1 MLFSVLRMQRHF
13 DRHYDPSTVERS
25 WYSEWLRLDLFSCP
39 DETDRPRYSILM
51 PPPNVTGVLTM
62 GHVLNNTIQDLYIRY
77 HRKLGKVACWFPG
90 LDHAGIAT
98 QSKVEAEI
106 FRTEGKTRWD
116 LGREE
121 FLKRVWEWKERY
133 GGIILEQLRSL
144 GISCDWKRT
153 LFTMD
158 ESASNAV
165 REVFIRLFDAGLIYR
180 GKRIINW
187 SPQLQSALS
196 DEEVVYREVE
206 DTLYT
211 LAYRLEGSE
220 TEFLPVAT
228 VRPET
233 IFGDVAVAV
242 HPEDER
248 YRHFVGKRVRV
259 PLTERYVPI
268 IADRYVDPTFG
279 TGCLKITPAHDPN
292 DYEIGVRH
300 GLPVLV
306 SIGPDGRLNDVAGR
320 YSGLDRFEARR
331 RIVEDLRSEGLI
343 LAEAQYRHNVGFS
356 ERSGEPIE
364 PYYSDQWFVRMQPL
378 AEPAL
383 EVVLNGTIRF
393 FPEHWVKTYE
403 HWMRNIRD
411 WCISR
416 QLWWGH
422 RIPVY
427 YAPDGRYTAARSI
440 EHAREKLG
448 LGPDAELWQDEDS
461 LDTWFSSW
469 LWMLTTMRWLHD
481 GKTEETPIMRTYLPT
496 DLLVTGPDIIFF
508 WVARMIMA
516 SLYFR
521 GVIPFR
527 DVYFTSIIRDDKG
540 RKMSKS
546 LGNSPDPLALIS
558 KYGADAVR
566 YTVLYLAPVGQD
578 VRITVDPVTQDAP
591 QMELGRNFANKLWN
605 AARFLALKAD
615 DIGVGA
621 ERSPLPA
628 EEELSIAEL
637 WIRSRLHATIDAVRD
652 CLERYCINEY
662 VRALYDFFWH
672 DYCDWYIEM
681 LKQRLDATN
690 PVERKQALVR
700 FALSIFED
708 ALGLLHPLMPF
719 VTEEIWHRLGMR
731 SHEESLC
738 TALLPASNPAWRNER
753 VEQQMALLMQ
763 IVESFRMLKA
773 TASAKPNEQPPAF
786 IRATADSVGV
796 IDAHRVLIGSLA
808 RIGEP
813 AILPADDPKPSGA
826 LSALVR
832 DIELYLVVGDH
843 VLDRERQRL
852 LAERQRL
859 EHLLSQTRARLSN
872 PHFVERANPDVV
884 ERERAK
890 EATLADALEKVLAS
904 LQYLS
909 ETS

>member
-1 MLFSVLRMQRHF
+1 MQRHF
-13 DRHYDPSTVERS
+13 DRQYDPSAIEQL
-25 WYSEWLRLDLFSCP
+25 WYEHWLQRDLFSCP
-39 DETDRPRYSILM
+39 DETDKPCYSILM

-77 HRKLGKVACWFPG
+77 NRKRGKVACWFPG

-98 QSKVEAEI
+98 QSKVEAELM
-106 FRTEGKTRWD
+106 RTEGKTRWD

-121 FLKRVWEWKERY
+121 FLRRVWQWKEQY
-133 GGIILEQLRSL
+133 GGIILQQLRSL
-144 GISCDWKRT
+144 GVSCDWKRT

-187 SPQLQSALS
+187 SPRLQSALS
-196 DEEVVYREVE
+196 DEEVIYRPVD
-206 DTLYT
+206 DTLYV
-211 LAYRLEGSE
+211 LRYQLEGSD
-220 TEFLPVAT
+220 TEYLAVAT

-242 HPEDER
+242 HPADER
-248 YRHFVGKRVRV
+248 YTHFIGKRVRV
-259 PLTERYVPI
+259 PLTDRYVPV
-268 IADRYVDPTFG
+268 IADGYVDPTFG

-292 DYEIGVRH
+292 DYEVGIRH
-300 GLPVLV
+300 HLPVLV
-306 SIGPDGRLNDVAGR
+306 SINPDGTLNEVAGR
-320 YSGLDRFEARR
+320 YGGLERFQARQ
-331 RIVEDLRSEGLI
+331 RIVEDLRTSGLI
-343 LAEAQYRHNVGFS
+343 LQEERYTHNVGFS

-364 PYYSDQWFVRMQPL
+364 PFYSDQWFVRMKPL

-383 EVVLNGTIRF
+383 EAVLQGHIRF
-393 FPEHWVKTYE
+393 YPEHWVKTYE

-427 YAPDGRYTAARSI
+427 YTPDGRYTAARN
-440 EHAREKLG
+440 EEDARNKLG
-448 LGPDAELWQDEDS
+448 IASNVELRQDEDS

-481 GKTEETPIMRTYLPT
+481 GRTEETPILRTYLPT

-521 GVIPFR
+521 GIVPFR

-546 LGNSPDPLALIS
+546 LGNSPDPLALIA

-615 DIGVGA
+615 ESGVGE
-621 ERSPLPA
+621 ERLPLPA
-628 EEELSIAEL
+628 EHELGIVER
-637 WIRSRLHATIDAVRD
+637 WIRSRLHTTIRSVDEHLA
-652 CLERYCINEY
+652 RYRINEY
-662 VRALYDFFWH
+662 VRTLYDFFWH

-681 LKQRLDATN
+681 LKVRLRQLAT
-690 PVERKQALVR
+690 PQER
-700 FALSIFED
+700 
-708 ALGLLHPLMPF
+708 
-719 VTEEIWHRLGMR
+719 
-731 SHEESLC
+731 
-738 TALLPASNPAWRNER
+738 
-753 VEQQMALLMQ
+753 
-763 IVESFRMLKA
+763 
-773 TASAKPNEQPPAF
+773 
-786 IRATADSVGV
+786 
-796 IDAHRVLIGSLA
+796 
-808 RIGEP
+808 
-813 AILPADDPKPSGA
+813 
-826 LSALVR
+826 
-832 DIELYLVVGDH
+832 
-843 VLDRERQRL
+843 
-852 LAERQRL
+852 
-859 EHLLSQTRARLSN
+859 
-872 PHFVERANPDVV
+872 
-884 ERERAK
+884 
-890 EATLADALEKVLAS
+890 
-904 LQYLS
+904 
-909 ETS
+909 

>member
-1 MLFSVLRMQRHF
+1 MQRRF
-13 DRHYDPSTVERS
+13 ERQYDPSAVEGS
-25 WYSEWLRLDLFSCP
+25 WYEHWLSLDLFSCP
-39 DETDRPRYSILM
+39 DETDKPRYSILM

-98 QSKVEAEI
+98 QSKVEAELM
-106 FRTEGKTRWD
+106 RTEGKTRWD

-121 FLKRVWEWKERY
+121 FLRRVWQWKEQY
-133 GGIILEQLRSL
+133 GGIILRQLRSL
-144 GISCDWKRT
+144 GVSCDWNRT

-187 SPQLQSALS
+187 SPRLQSALS
-196 DEEVVYREVE
+196 DEEVVYRPVE

-211 LAYRLEGSE
+211 LRYQLEGSD
-220 TEFLPVAT
+220 TDYLAVAT

-242 HPEDER
+242 HPDDER
-248 YRHFVGKRVRV
+248 YHHFVGKRVRV
-259 PLTERYVPI
+259 PLTDRFVPV
-268 IADRYVDPTFG
+268 IADSYVDPTFG

-292 DYEIGVRH
+292 DYEVGMRH

-306 SIGPDGRLNDVAGR
+306 SIDADGTLNHVAGR
-320 YSGLDRFEARR
+320 YAGLERFEARR
-331 RIVEDLRSEGLI
+331 RIVEDLRSAGLI
-343 LAEAQYRHNVGFS
+343 LAEEPYTHNVGFS

-364 PYYSDQWFVRMQPL
+364 PFYSDQWFVRMKPL

-383 EVVLNGTIRF
+383 HVVLDGQIRF

-427 YAPDGRYTAARSI
+427 YTPDGRYTAARD
-440 EHAREKLG
+440 EHHAREKLG
-448 LGPDAELWQDEDS
+448 VGSEVPLRQDEDS

-481 GKTEETPIMRTYLPT
+481 GKTEDTPVLRTYLPT

-521 GVIPFR
+521 GVVPFR

-546 LGNSPDPLALIS
+546 LGNSPDPLQLIA

-605 AARFLALKAD
+605 AARFLALNAD
-615 DIGVGA
+615 QAGVGG
-621 ERSPLPA
+621 ERSPLPRDD
-628 EEELSIAEL
+628 ELGITER
-637 WIRSRLHATIDAVRD
+637 WIRSRLHATIRSVDEH
-652 CLERYCINEY
+652 LGRYRINEY
-662 VRALYDFFWH
+662 VRTLYDFFWH

-681 LKQRLDATN
+681 LKVRLQSVESLEQRQ
-690 PVERKQALVR
+690 RLVR
-700 FALSIFED
+700 FALAVFED

-719 VTEEIWHRLGMR
+719 VTEEIWHRLGER
-731 SHEESLC
+731 DRNESLC
-738 TALLPASNPAWRNER
+738 TTLLPEYRAEYEQPEVER
-753 VEQQMALLMQ
+753 DMELVMLAVEQ
-763 IVESFRMLKA
+763 FRMLKA
-773 TASAKPNEQPPAF
+773 TAGLKPSEQPPALVRCSDTVAAL
-786 IRATADSVGV
+786 IADSAPM
-796 IDAHRVLIGSLA
+796 IAALA
-808 RIGEP
+808 RIALP
-813 AILPADDPKPSGA
+813 SILDRDAAKPGGA
-826 LSALVR
+826 LSALAR
-832 DIELYLVVGDH
+832 DAELFLVVGDH
-843 VLDRERQRL
+843 VLEREQQRL
-852 LAERQRL
+852 VAERQRL
-859 EHLLSQTRARLSN
+859 AALLEQTRARLAN
-872 PHFVERANPDVV
+872 KNFVERAKPEVV
-884 ERERAK
+884 AAERAK
-890 EATLADALEKVLAS
+890 EASFAESLAKVEES
-904 LQYLS
+904 LRHLS
-909 ETS
+909 EQS

>member
-1 MLFSVLRMQRHF
+1 MQRHF
-13 DRHYDPSTVERS
+13 DRQYDPRAIERT
-25 WYSEWLRLDLFSCP
+25 WYERWLQQELFSCP
-39 DETDRPRYSILM
+39 DETDKPRYSILM

-77 HRKLGKVACWFPG
+77 HRKKGKVACWFPG

-98 QSKVEAEI
+98 QSKVEAELL
-106 FRTEGKTRWD
+106 RTEGKTRWD

-121 FLKRVWEWKERY
+121 FLRRVWQWKEQY

-144 GISCDWKRT
+144 GVSCDWKRT

-187 SPQLQSALS
+187 SPALQSALS
-196 DEEVVYREVE
+196 DEEVIYRPVE

-211 LAYRLEGSE
+211 LKYAIEGAGHDE
-220 TEFLPVAT
+220 YIAVAT

-242 HPEDER
+242 HPDDER
-248 YRHFVGKRVRV
+248 YRHLIGCRVRV
-259 PLTERYVPI
+259 PLTDRFVPV
-268 IADRYVDPTFG
+268 IADSYVDPTFG

-300 GLPVLV
+300 SLPVLV
-306 SIGPDGRLNDVAGR
+306 SINADGRLNDVAGP
-320 YSGLDRFEARR
+320 YAGLDRFEARK
-331 RIVEDLRSEGLI
+331 RIVEDLRAAGLI
-343 LAEAQYRHNVGFS
+343 VQEEPYVHNVGFS

-364 PYYSDQWFVRMQPL
+364 PFYSDQWFVRMQPL

-383 EVVLNGTIRF
+383 KAVLDGKIRF
-393 FPEHWVKTYE
+393 FPEHWTKTYE

-422 RIPVY
+422 RIPVF
-427 YAPDGRYTAARSI
+427 YAPDGRYTAARDVH
-440 EHAREKLG
+440 HAREKLG
-448 LGPDAELWQDEDS
+448 LPPTVELRQDEDS

-481 GKTEETPIMRTYLPT
+481 GKTEDTPILRTYLPT

-546 LGNSPDPLALIS
+546 LGNSPDPLKLIDT
-558 KYGADAVR
+558 YGADAVR

-615 DIGVGA
+615 EVGVGA
-621 ERSPLPA
+621 ERTPLPD
-628 EEELSIAEL
+628 EEQLSLADR
-637 WIRSRLHATIDAVRD
+637 WIRSRLHATIRQVDEH
-652 CLERYCINEY
+652 LERYRINEY
-662 VRALYDFFWH
+662 VRVLYDFFWH
-672 DYCDWYIEM
+672 DYCDWYIEL
-681 LKQRLDATN
+681 LKVQLQQIPSIEERQRH
-690 PVERKQALVR
+690 VR
-700 FALSIFED
+700 FALQVFED

-719 VTEEIWHRLGMR
+719 ITEELWHRLGLR
-731 SHEESLC
+731 EQNQSLC
-738 TALLPASNPAWRNER
+738 TTLLPTYAAEYEQPEVEQNMER
-753 VEQQMALLMQ
+753 VMSAVEQ
-763 IVESFRMLKA
+763 FRMLKA
-773 TASAKPNEQPPAF
+773 TANLKPSDRVPTA
-786 IRATADSVGV
+786 IRADGATAALLGEH
-796 IDAHRVLIGSLA
+796 AQLIAALA
-808 RIGEP
+808 RIEQP
-813 AILPADDPKPSGA
+813 RILGPDAPKPQGV
-826 LSALVR
+826 LSALVV
-832 DIELYLVVGDH
+832 DAELFVIVGDH
-843 VLDRERQRL
+843 VLERERQRL

-859 EHLLSQTRARLSN
+859 EHLLSQTRTRLAN
-872 PHFVERANPDVV
+872 EQFLQRAKPEVV
-884 ERERAK
+884 ESERAK
-890 EATLADALEKVLAS
+890 ERTFVEALEKINAS

-909 ETS
+909 QDV

>member
-1 MLFSVLRMQRHF
+1 MQREF
-13 DRHYDPSTVERS
+13 DRQYDPSRIERQ
-25 WYSEWLRLDLFSCP
+25 WYEHWLRLNLFSCP
-39 DETDRPRYSILM
+39 DETDKPRYSILM

-77 HRKLGKVACWFPG
+77 HRKKGKVACWFPG

-98 QSKVEAEI
+98 QSKVEAELY
-106 FRTEGKTRWD
+106 RTEGKTRWD

-121 FLKRVWEWKERY
+121 FLRRVWQWKEQY

-144 GISCDWKRT
+144 GVSCDWNRT

-158 ESASNAV
+158 PGASNAV

-187 SPQLQSALS
+187 SPTLQSALS
-196 DEEVVYREVE
+196 DEEVLYREVE

-211 LAYRLEGSE
+211 LKYYCEGS
-220 TEFLPVAT
+220 TTDYLPIAT

-242 HPEDER
+242 HPDDER
-248 YRHFVGKRVRV
+248 YRHLVGTRVRV
-259 PLTERYVPI
+259 PLTDRYVPV
-268 IADRYVDPTFG
+268 IADSYVDPAFG

-292 DYEIGVRH
+292 DFEIGMRH
-300 GLPVLV
+300 HLPVLV
-306 SIGPDGRLNDVAGR
+306 SINPDGKLNEVAGR
-320 YSGLDRFEARR
+320 YAGMDRFEARR
-331 RIVEDLRSEGLI
+331 RIVEDLRAQELIVSEMP
-343 LAEAQYRHNVGFS
+343 YKHNVGFS

-364 PYYSDQWFVRMQPL
+364 PYYSDQWFVHMQPL
-378 AEPAL
+378 AQPAL
-383 EVVLNGTIRF
+383 EAVLQGQIRF

-427 YAPDGRYTAARSI
+427 YAPDGRFTAARS
-440 EHAREKLG
+440 EEEARARLE
-448 LGPDAELWQDEDS
+448 LGPDVPLWQDEDS

-469 LWMLTTMRWLHD
+469 LWMLTTMGWLHD
-481 GKTEETPIMRTYLPT
+481 GKTEDTPVLRTYLPT

-546 LGNSPDPLALIS
+546 LGNSPDPLQLIG

-615 DIGVGA
+615 EAQVGA
-621 ERSPLPA
+621 ERSPTLA
-628 EEELSIAEL
+628 EEELSL
-637 WIRSRLHATIDAVRD
+637 SDRWIRSRLHATIRLVEEH
-652 CLERYCINEY
+652 LSRYRINEY
-662 VRALYDFFWH
+662 VRTLYDFFWH
-672 DYCDWYIEM
+672 DYCDWYIEL
-681 LKQRLDATN
+681 LKIELQRTEHTEL
-690 PVERKQALVR
+690 RQRRVR

-719 VTEEIWHRLGMR
+719 ITEEIWHRLGLR
-731 SHEESLC
+731 DRTESLC
-738 TALLPASNPAWRNER
+738 TSLLPSYNPSWEQPTL
-753 VEQQMALLMQ
+753 EQQMEILKQ
-763 IVESFRMLKA
+763 IIEQYRMLKA
-773 TASAKPNEQPPAF
+773 TAGLKPSERPVSYY
-786 IRATADSVGV
+786 RAENHALELLECHAALV
-796 IDAHRVLIGSLA
+796 AELA
-808 RIGEP
+808 RIDVP
-813 AILPADDPKPSGA
+813 TPYTPSGKPAGA
-826 LSALVR
+826 LTAFVR
-832 DIELYLVVGDH
+832 DTELFLVVGEH
-843 VLDRERQRL
+843 IIDRERERLQAEYERLQRL
-852 LAERQRL
+852 LA
-859 EHLLSQTRARLSN
+859 QTRSRLAN
-872 PHFVERANPDVV
+872 EQFLQRAKPEIVEN
-884 ERERAK
+884 ERAK
-890 EATLADALEKVLAS
+890 EAAFVEALAKVEQS
-904 LQYLS
+904 LRYL
-909 ETS
+909 TQ

>member
-1 MLFSVLRMQRHF
+1 MQRQF
-13 DRHYDPSTVERS
+13 DRHYNPSAIERP
-25 WYSEWLRLDLFSCP
+25 WYEHWLELDLFSCP
-39 DETDRPRYSILM
+39 DSTDQPRYSILM

-98 QSKVEAEI
+98 QSKVEAELL
-106 FRTEGKTRWD
+106 RTEGKTRWD

-121 FLKRVWEWKERY
+121 FLRRVWQWKEQY

-144 GISCDWKRT
+144 GVSCDWKRT

-187 SPQLQSALS
+187 SPVLQSALS
-196 DEEVVYREVE
+196 DEEVVYRQVE

-211 LAYRLEGSE
+211 LKYQLEGDGD
-220 TEFLPVAT
+220 EFVAVAT

-248 YRHFVGKRVRV
+248 YRHLIGKKVRV
-259 PLTERYVPI
+259 PLTDRLVPI
-268 IADRYVDPTFG
+268 IADSYVDPTFG

-292 DYEIGVRH
+292 DFEIGVRH
-300 GLPVLV
+300 SLPVLA
-306 SIGPDGRLNDVAGR
+306 SINADGRLNHVAGP
-320 YSGLDRFEARR
+320 YEGMERFAART
-331 RIVEDLRSEGLI
+331 RIVADLRAAGL
-343 LAEAQYRHNVGFS
+343 LVNEQPYVHNVGFS
-356 ERSGEPIE
+356 ERSGEPVE
-364 PYYSDQWFVRMQPL
+364 PFYSDQWFVRMQPL

-383 EVVLNGTIRF
+383 QVVLDGTIRF
-393 FPEHWVKTYE
+393 FPEHWTKTYE

-427 YAPDGRYTAARSI
+427 YAADGRSTAARSA

-448 LGPDAELWQDEDS
+448 LPPTAELRQDEDS

-481 GKTEETPIMRTYLPT
+481 GKTEDTPILRTYLPT

-521 GVIPFR
+521 GVVPFR

-546 LGNSPDPLALIS
+546 LGNSPDPLKLIAT
-558 KYGADAVR
+558 YGADAVR

-615 DIGVGA
+615 EVGVGA
-621 ERSPLPA
+621 DRTPQPTDDELGLPER
-628 EEELSIAEL
+628 
-637 WIRSRLHATIDAVRD
+637 WIRSRLHATIHLVDEH
-652 CLERYCINEY
+652 LERYRINDY
-662 VRALYDFFWH
+662 VRTLYDFFWH
-672 DYCDWYIEM
+672 DYCDWYIEL
-681 LKQRLDATN
+681 LKIRLQQLESLQQR
-690 PVERKQALVR
+690 QGLVR
-700 FALSIFED
+700 FSLQVFED

-719 VTEEIWHRLGMR
+719 ITEELWHRLGLR
-731 SHEESLC
+731 EPDRSLC
-738 TALLPASNPAWRNER
+738 TELLPKHNPHFELPH
-753 VEQQMALLMQ
+753 VEQQMALLMNAIEQ
-763 IVESFRMLKA
+763 FRMLKA
-773 TASAKPNEQPPAF
+773 TANLKPTDLPPASF
-786 IRATADSVGV
+786 RADGSTAEMLR
-796 IDAHRVLIGSLA
+796 ANAPLIAALA
-808 RIGEP
+808 RIE
-813 AILPADDPKPSGA
+813 LPTLVDTNAQKPRGA
-826 LSALVR
+826 LSAIVG
-832 DIELYLVVGDH
+832 DAEVFIVVGDH
-843 VLDRERQRL
+843 VLQRERERL
-852 LAERQRL
+852 LAERARL
-859 EHLLSQTRARLSN
+859 EHLLAQTRARLAN
-872 PHFVERANPDVV
+872 EQFLQRAKPDVV
-884 ERERAK
+884 ENERAK
-890 EATLADALEKVLAS
+890 EATFAEALEKINAS
-904 LQYLS
+904 LHHLMEQQ
-909 ETS
+909 

>member
-1 MLFSVLRMQRHF
+1 MQRTF
-13 DRHYDPSTVERS
+13 DRQYNPSSVEKT
-25 WYSEWLRLDLFSCP
+25 WYEHWLQLELFSCP
-39 DETDRPRYSILM
+39 DQTDQPRYSILM

-77 HRKLGKVACWFPG
+77 NRKLGKVACWFPG

-98 QSKVEAEI
+98 QSKVEAELLRI
-106 FRTEGKTRWD
+106 EGKTRWD

-121 FLKRVWEWKERY
+121 FLRRVWQWKEQY

-144 GISCDWKRT
+144 GVSCDWKRT

-187 SPQLQSALS
+187 SPKLQSALS
-196 DEEVVYREVE
+196 DEEVVYRQVE

-211 LAYRLEGSE
+211 LKYTLDGDSGEYVA
-220 TEFLPVAT
+220 VAT

-242 HPEDER
+242 HPDDTR
-248 YRHFVGKRVRV
+248 YRHLIGRTVRV
-259 PLTERYVPI
+259 PLTNRSVPI
-268 IADRYVDPTFG
+268 IADSYVDPTFG

-292 DYEIGVRH
+292 DFEIGVRH
-300 GLPVLV
+300 SLPVLA
-306 SIGPDGRLNDVAGR
+306 SLNPDGRLNDVAGP
-320 YSGLDRFEARR
+320 YAGLDRFEARE
-331 RIVEDLRSEGLI
+331 RIVADLRLHGLI
-343 LAEAQYRHNVGFS
+343 LQEQPYIHNVGYS

-364 PYYSDQWFVRMQPL
+364 PFYSDQWFVRMKPL

-383 EVVLNGTIRF
+383 QAVLDGKIRF
-393 FPEHWVKTYE
+393 YPEHWVKTYE

-427 YAPDGRYTAARSI
+427 YAPDGRYTAARDAD
-440 EHAREKLG
+440 HARAKLG
-448 LGPDAELWQDEDS
+448 LAPDSEVWQDEDS

-481 GKTEETPIMRTYLPT
+481 GKTEDTPIIRTYLPT

-546 LGNSPDPLALIS
+546 LGNSPDPLRLIET
-558 KYGADAVR
+558 YGADAVR

-615 DIGVGA
+615 DAGIGG
-621 ERSPLPA
+621 ERTPQPS
-628 EEELSIAEL
+628 EDELSLPER
-637 WIRSRLHATIDAVRD
+637 WIRSRLHTTIRLVDEH
-652 CLERYCINEY
+652 LQRYRINEY
-662 VRALYDFFWH
+662 VRTLYDFFWH
-672 DYCDWYIEM
+672 DYCDWYIEL
-681 LKQRLDATN
+681 LKVRLQGIESLDTRQRLI
-690 PVERKQALVR
+690 R
-700 FALSIFED
+700 FALAVFED

-719 VTEEIWHRLGMR
+719 ITEEIWHRLGLR
-731 SHEESLC
+731 SPNESLC
-738 TALLPASNPAWRNER
+738 TTLLPKHKPDYEMPDAER
-753 VEQQMALLMQ
+753 DMALLMNVIEQ
-763 IVESFRMLKA
+763 LRMLKA
-773 TASAKPNEQPPAF
+773 TANLKPSETPPIAF
-786 IRATADSVGV
+786 RVDGHVHDLLTAH
-796 IDAHRVLIGSLA
+796 ARLIASLA
-808 RIGEP
+808 RVELP
-813 AILPADDPKPSGA
+813 TFLPADAPKPRGA
-826 LSALVR
+826 LTA
-832 DIELYLVVGDH
+832 IVGEVEMVMIVGEH
-843 VLDRERQRL
+843 ILERERERL
-852 LAERQRL
+852 ESERARL
-859 EHLLSQTRARLSN
+859 EHLLAQTRARLTN
-872 PHFVERANPDVV
+872 ENFLQRAKPEVIENERS
-884 ERERAK
+884 K
-890 EATLADALEKVLAS
+890 EATFADALEKINAS

-909 ETS
+909 QRP

>member
-1 MLFSVLRMQRHF
+1 MQRQF
-13 DRHYDPSTVERS
+13 DRHYDPSSVEHS
-25 WYSEWLRLDLFSCP
+25 WYAEWLRLDLFTSP
-39 DETDRPRYSILM
+39 DETDLPTYSILM

-77 HRKLGKVACWFPG
+77 NRKLGKVACWFPG

-106 FRTEGKTRWD
+106 FRSEGKTRWD
-116 LGREE
+116 LGRDE
-121 FLKRVWEWKERY
+121 FLKRVWQWKERY
-133 GGIILEQLRSL
+133 GGIILEQLRAL
-144 GISCDWKRT
+144 GVSCDWKRT

-165 REVFIRLFDAGLIYR
+165 REAFIRLFDAGLIYR

-187 SPQLQSALS
+187 SPKLQSALS
-196 DEEVVYREVE
+196 DEEVVYREVD

-211 LAYRLEGSE
+211 LAYKLEGSE
-220 TEFLPVAT
+220 SEYIPVAT

-242 HPEDER
+242 HPDDVR
-248 YRHFVGKRVRV
+248 YRHLIGKRVRV
-259 PLTERYVPI
+259 PLTERYIPVI
-268 IADRYVDPTFG
+268 EDHYVDPTFG

-292 DYEIGVRH
+292 DYEIGVQH
-300 GLPVLV
+300 QLPVLV
-306 SIGPDGRLNDVAGR
+306 SIGPDGRLNEVAGC
-320 YSGLDRFEARR
+320 YSGLDRFEARH
-331 RIVEDLRSEGLI
+331 RIVEDLQSAGLI
-343 LAEAQYRHNVGFS
+343 IAEQVYRHNVGFS

-383 EVVLNGTIRF
+383 DVVLNGTIRF

-427 YAPDGRYTAARSI
+427 YAPDGRYTAARD
-440 EHAREKLG
+440 ERHAREKLG
-448 LGPDAELWQDEDS
+448 LAPSVELWQDEDS

-481 GKTEETPIMRTYLPT
+481 GKTEDTPLLRTYLPT

-546 LGNSPDPLALIS
+546 LGNSPDPLMLIE

-615 DIGVGA
+615 ETGIGA
-621 ERSPLPA
+621 ERTPVP
-628 EEELSIAEL
+628 EDDELSIAER
-637 WIRSRLHATIDAVRD
+637 WIRSRLHATIDAVAN
-652 CLERYCINEY
+652 CLGRYRINDY
-662 VRALYDFFWH
+662 VRTLYDFFWH
-672 DYCDWYIEM
+672 DYCDWYIEL
-681 LKQRLDATN
+681 LKARLDATDN
-690 PVERKQALVR
+690 LTSRQALVR
-700 FALSIFED
+700 FAIGIFED

-731 SHEESLC
+731 PQEESLC
-738 TALLPASNPAWRNER
+738 TTLLPNYDPTQRNTVAED
-753 VEQQMALLMQ
+753 QMALFMQ

-773 TASAKPNEQPPAF
+773 TANLKPSERPPAY
-786 IRATADSVGV
+786 IRANSTTYEPLQTN
-796 IDAHRVLIGSLA
+796 RTLIAQLA
-808 RIGEP
+808 RIEIP
-813 AILPADDPKPSGA
+813 TLLTDSEPKPLGV

-832 DIELYLVVGDH
+832 DVELYLVVGEH
-843 VLDRERQRL
+843 TLERERARL
-852 LAERQRL
+852 LAERERL
-859 EHLLSQTRARLSN
+859 EHLLTQTRSRLAN
-872 PHFVERANPDVV
+872 PQFVERAKPEIV

-890 EATLADALEKVLAS
+890 ESALAESLEKVTTS
-904 LQYLS
+904 LKYIS
-909 ETS
+909 EHS

>member
-1 MLFSVLRMQRHF
+1 MQRHF
-13 DRHYDPSTVERS
+13 DPQYSPTAVERA
-25 WYSEWLRLDLFSCP
+25 WYNHWLELDLFSCP
-39 DETDRPRYSILM
+39 DETEQPRYSILM

-98 QSKVEAEI
+98 QSKVEAELH
-106 FRTEGKTRWD
+106 RTEGKTRWD

-121 FLKRVWEWKERY
+121 FLRRVWQWKEQY

-144 GISCDWKRT
+144 GVSCDWKRT

-165 REVFIRLFDAGLIYR
+165 CEVFIRLFDAGLIYR

-187 SPQLQSALS
+187 SPRLQSALS
-196 DEEVVYREVE
+196 DEEVVYRPVE
-206 DTLYT
+206 DVLYT
-211 LAYRLEGSE
+211 LKYYRDSSELEHYV
-220 TEFLPVAT
+220 TVAT

-242 HPEDER
+242 HPDDHR
-248 YRHFVGKRVRV
+248 YRHLIGTHVRV
-259 PLTERYVPI
+259 PLTNRYIPV
-268 IADRYVDPTFG
+268 IADSYVDPAFG

-292 DYEIGVRH
+292 DFEVGLRH
-300 GLPVLV
+300 HLPVLV
-306 SIGPDGRLNDVAGR
+306 SINPDGRLNELAGV
-320 YSGLDRFEARR
+320 YAGLDRFEARR
-331 RIVEDLRSEGLI
+331 RIVEDLRHGGYIVKE
-343 LAEAQYRHNVGFS
+343 ETYVHNVGFS

-364 PYYSDQWFVRMQPL
+364 PYYSDQWFVRMKEL

-383 EVVLNGTIRF
+383 QVVLEGKIRF
-393 FPEHWVKTYE
+393 YPEHWVKTYE

-427 YAPDGRYTAARSI
+427 YTPEGEFTAARS
-440 EHAREKLG
+440 EGHAREKLG
-448 LGPDAELWQDEDS
+448 LGHDVPLRQDEDS

-481 GKTEETPIMRTYLPT
+481 SETEDTPILRTYLPT

-516 SLYFR
+516 SLHFR

-546 LGNSPDPLALIS
+546 LGNSPDPLALIE

-578 VRITVDPVTQDAP
+578 VRITVDPATQDAP

-615 DIGVGA
+615 EHNVGSD
-621 ERSPLPA
+621 RDPLP
-628 EEELSIAEL
+628 EEEHFGVVEQ
-637 WIRSRLHATIDAVRD
+637 WIRSRLHATIRAVD
-652 CLERYCINEY
+652 EHLQRYRINDY
-662 VRALYDFFWH
+662 VRSLYDFFWH
-672 DYCDWYIEM
+672 DYCDWFIELLKVRLRM
-681 LKQRLDATN
+681 LPSLEERQRLM
-690 PVERKQALVR
+690 R
-700 FALSIFED
+700 FALSVFED

-731 SHEESLC
+731 DQNESLC
-738 TALLPASNPAWRNER
+738 VTLLPQYNSAYER
-753 VEQQMALLMQ
+753 PQVEELMRFLMEIVEQL
-763 IVESFRMLKA
+763 RMLKA
-773 TASAKPNEQPPAF
+773 TAGLKPNDLPPACIRVNGEWQHFIAESTGLIAALARVEQP
-786 IRATADSVGV
+786 TLLTDHS
-796 IDAHRVLIGSLA
+796 
-808 RIGEP
+808 
-813 AILPADDPKPSGA
+813 KPHGA
-826 LSALVR
+826 LSAIVR
-832 DIELYLVVGDH
+832 DAEVFLIVGEQA
-843 VLDRERQRL
+843 VERERQRL
-852 LAERQRL
+852 IA
-859 EHLLSQTRARLSN
+859 
-872 PHFVERANPDVV
+872 
-884 ERERAK
+884 ERERLHMLLAQTRSRLNNEQFIQRAKPEIIEKERSK
-890 EATLADALEKVLAS
+890 EATLAEALRKVEES
-904 LQYLS
+904 LQYFS
-909 ETS
+909 QQS